1 MSTNTSEDSDSFG
14 PNLPTFGNTLQE
26 AITKKFGKTNVV
38 KPGKNFN
45 TKGWNY
51 SGKTSFPCVKCGTM
65 IESFRCRYD
74 SAKKAKPYHWSLYCN
89 KCETLIGPSKL
100 EPDQREILYST
111 VSPILSRTSA
121 ERIERIERTNT
132 PKKTSEKDR
141 VATDVIYEIMQ
152 LMRATSAQLAEI
164 DEFKLI
170 GRISSVMSGD

>member
-1 MSTNTSEDSDSFG
+1 MSNDPSEDSDPFG
-14 PNLPTFGNTLQE
+14 TILPTFGNTLQE

-51 SGKTSFPCVKCGTM
+51 SGKTSFPCVKCNTM

-74 SAKKAKPYHWSLYCN
+74 SAKKARPYHWSLYCN

-111 VSPILSRTSA
+111 VSPIASKRTSTEKL
-121 ERIERIERTNT
+121 ERMEIQ
-132 PKKTSEKDR
+132 KGTSEKDR
-141 VATDVIYEIMQ
+141 VAADVIYEIMQ
-152 LMRATSAQLAEI
+152 LMRSTSSHLAEV
-164 DEFKLI
+164 DAFKLI
-170 GRISSVMSGD
+170 AKISAIMSGD